1 MIIDGVPEMKV
12 ETASATNPR
21 TKIIL
26 SNTSRFESIFIS
38 SRIFLFEIRILFL
51 PRLLGE
57 KELVGKRKE
66 KNLSKII

>member
-12 ETASATNPR
+12 ETASPTNPR